1 MGESE
6 ASVRF
11 INPETMPRSRGY
23 SQMAE
28 VRGGRTVYISGQV
41 PLDVDGQLV
50 GEGDFAAQARQVF
63 ENLRL
68 ALEAAGMKF
77 AQVVKLGIFVTDIG
91 DLPQVREIRDA
102 YVNTEQPPTSTAVE
116 VGALF
121 RPDVLI
127 EVEAIAVG

>member
-41 PLDVDGQLV
+41 PLDTDGQLV
-50 GEGDFAAQARQVF
+50 GAGDFAAQARQVF